1 MVTHLSRNRKAI
13 ASRVALC
20 DMVGFGDI
28 AELKYEA
35 TESTQ
40 GMGRFKESNGGH
52 LTKFGKEMVLSMEQ
66 AGYAGKGISR
76 GGFIVD
82 ASEEGWQYAADVLGG
97 NPWHRLD
104 DGQVIQY
111 GDIRQSDNPLTNNY
125 YHVLQGVFD
134 MAEGDRDLERLIA
147 LLHTKVRFK
156 TTFDEAQGNY
166 DTGPSTRTLWTKA
179 RSWVQFIRKKEKQ
192 AGFMPILL
200 KDAGH
205 YDRIKHLIVKP
216 SDVIHLSGKR
226 AGDVKQSWLDAV
238 KRRRK
243 NADSRNNKRSNRSRS
258 RRKTAGEKAKRSARK
273 NRRGATRETPTQ
285 RSEAGRAYES
295 VSAKHSRDIAPVTR
309 KGFTK

>member
-13 ASRVALC
+13 ASRVTLC

-28 AELKYEA
+28 AKLKDMA
-35 TESTQ
+35 DKSTR
-40 GMGRFKESNGGH
+40 GMGQFKRSNGGH

-82 ASEEGWQYAADVLGG
+82 ASEEGWQYAADVVGG
-97 NPWHRLD
+97 NPWHQLD

-111 GDIRQSDNPLTNNY
+111 GKIRQSENPLTNNY

-147 LLHTKVRFK
+147 LLHTTVRFK

-166 DTGPSTRTLWTKA
+166 DTGPTTRTLWTKA
-179 RSWVQFIRKKEKQ
+179 RPWVQFIRKKEKQ

-205 YDRIKHLIVKP
+205 YDRIKHIIVKP

-226 AGDVKQSWLDAV
+226 AGDVKQSWIDDLE
-238 KRRRK
+238 RRRK
-243 NADSRNNKRSNRSRS
+243 NASRRNNSRSNKSRTN
-258 RRKTAGEKAKRSARK
+258 RKAEGEKASKVARV
-273 NRRGATRETPTQ
+273 NRRDVTLKRNEEG
-285 RSEAGRAYES
+285 RSYEN

>member
-13 ASRVALC
+13 ASRVVLC

-28 AELKYEA
+28 AELKHMA
-35 TESTQ
+35 DKSTR
-40 GMGRFKESNGGH
+40 GMGQFKRSNGGH

-82 ASEEGWQYAADVLGG
+82 ASEEGWQYAAEVLGG
-97 NPWHRLD
+97 NPWNRLE

-111 GDIRQSDNPLTNNY
+111 SKIRQSDNPLTNNY

-134 MAEGDRDLERLIA
+134 MAEGDRELERLIA

-166 DTGPSTRTLWTKA
+166 DTGPTTRTLWTKA
-179 RSWVQFIRKKEKQ
+179 RSWVQFIRVKDKQ

-205 YDRIKHLIVKP
+205 YDRIKHIIVKP

-226 AGDVKQSWLDAV
+226 AGEVKQSWLDAV
-238 KRRRK
+238 ERRRK
-243 NADSRNNKRSNRSRS
+243 NASSRNNSRSNRSRS

-273 NRRGATRETPTQ
+273 NRRGATLK